1 MTGYNNTSKDKK
13 TTAENRTKKERRKPT
28 YRENKANNEAS
39 VRTCS
44 KLFNISSWM
53 HVIKDELD
61 EMNSGKCGRPYAYC
75 TSMMLWIIAI
85 MGYNKEMTLRKA
97 AGTACGILAGHGLT
111 GPHYTTVFRRIG
123 SLMLPAASG
132 EEEDWTISSYVRP
145 NTGFR
150 KHNIAVDST
159 GLNLS
164 KTTLWRE
171 NKWGTGPKRRGWL
184 KVHAAVDIDSGEILA
199 YILTDDRV
207 GDNRAFIPLMKMLL
221 REKYSIRTVYAD
233 NAYEATDNWK
243 FLDGERIRFIVKFS
257 SDTAGHSNGCMARGE
272 SAQLWVREG
281 EKEWKRLKGYGRRWK
296 VECAFSDLKRLVA
309 ETISATTA
317 NGIGRETLMKILAY
331 NTHKRIRA
339 DVISITWNN
348 VLIAED

>member
-1 MTGYNNTSKDKK
+1 MTEYNSTSKVKK
-13 TTAENRTKKERRKPT
+13 ATAQNKAKKKRRTPT
-28 YRENKANNEAS
+28 YRENKADNEAS

-53 HVIKDELD
+53 NVIEDELGS
-61 EMNSGKCGRPYAYC
+61 MNEGKCGRPYIYC

-97 AGTACGILAGHGLT
+97 AGTACGILASHGLD
-111 GPHYTTVFRRIG
+111 GPHYSTILRRAG
-123 SLMLPAASG
+123 SIVRSAVY
-132 EEEDWTISSYVRP
+132 EEKADWMISSYVRP

-171 NKWGTGPKRRGWL
+171 NKWGTGPDRRGWL
-184 KVHAAVDIDSGEILA
+184 KVHTAVDIDSGEILA
-199 YILTDDRV
+199 YILTDDSV

-221 REKYSIRTVYAD
+221 EEQYSIRTVYAD
-233 NAYEATDNWK
+233 NAYEAIDNWI
-243 FLDGERIRFIVKFS
+243 FLDKEKIRFVVKFR
-257 SDTAGHSNGCMARGE
+257 SDTVGRSNGCMARGE
-272 SAQLWVREG
+272 SAQLWVQLG
-281 EKEWKRLKGYGRRWK
+281 EKKWKKFNGYGRRWK
-296 VECAFSDLKRLVA
+296 VECVFSDLKRLTA
-309 ETISATTA
+309 ETVSATTPEGA
-317 NGIGRETLMKILAY
+317 EREVLMKILAY

-339 DVISITWNN
+339 DVISITRNN
-348 VLIAED
+348 VLVAED